1 MSLKS
6 VFKNNCSAMIVTR
19 SMAVFSAVLLGLTVF
34 GAADARAEKRV
45 ALIIGNSAYEHTTPL
60 PNPKNDA
67 VVLTRVLKRLGFD
80 VVSGIDLKRPEFEKT
95 VRTFA
100 SKLKSADVGL
110 FFYSGHGLQ
119 VNGNNYLV
127 PIDAKLV
134 DEADLDFAMVK
145 MNAVMRQMERNSKT
159 NLIFIDACRDN
170 PLARNLARSMG
181 RTRSASIGRGLAPVR
196 SGIGSMITFATEPG
210 NVALDGA
217 GSNSPFTTALVRHI
231 ETPGLD
237 IAELL
242 RRVRRE
248 VIDSTAGRQVPWNHS
263 SLTDGFTFLK
273 GMVGAAG
280 PMAANGSGSGS
291 MELAF
296 WNTIKGSSNPAD
308 IQDYLTRFPKGTFAS
323 IATRQIKK
331 LNAQKT
337 AALGKLPSGQGGD
350 KSSARSF
357 QDCDICPKMVKIPA
371 GSFMMGSADDDRS
384 ASRYERPQHKVTI
397 KKPFAVGQFEIT
409 FDEWDACVADRGCAG
424 YKPKDEKW
432 GRGKRPV
439 IRVNWEDAVTYLS
452 WINHKTGKNYRLLSE
467 AEWEYVARAGTKS
480 YFSTGPKL
488 TTYQAVFDGRR
499 AFNGGP
505 KGIRAAQTE
514 EVGRFK
520 PNSFGVYDMHGNVSE
535 WVSDCWHKSY
545 EGAPSDGSSWDTPAE
560 RSTCSSKVRRGGSWY
575 NAARDLRSAQR
586 RRFSTRLKSYEV
598 GFRVARDLD

>member
-1 MSLKS
+1 MGGNKLHIKMHIRGSIKFCLKY
-6 VFKNNCSAMIVTR
+6 
-19 SMAVFSAVLLGLTVF
+19 LGLTGF
-34 GAADARAEKRV
+34 SILFALTSSYSARAENRV

-67 VVLTRVLKRLGFD
+67 VVLTRVLTRLGFD
-80 VVSGIDLKRPEFEKT
+80 VISGIDLKRQDFEQT
-95 VRTFA
+95 VRSFA
-100 SKLKSADVGL
+100 TKLKTADVGL

-127 PIDAKLV
+127 PIDAKLA
-134 DEADLDFAMVK
+134 DEADLEFAMVK
-145 MNAVMRQMERNSKT
+145 MDAVMHQMERNSKT

-170 PLARNLARSMG
+170 PLARTLARSMG

-210 NVALDGA
+210 NVALDGEGA
-217 GSNSPFTTALVRHI
+217 NSPFTTALVKHI

-237 IAELL
+237 IAQLL
-242 RRVRRE
+242 RRVRRQ

-273 GMVGAAG
+273 GAGGPALANSGA
-280 PMAANGSGSGS
+280 GSSA
-291 MELAF
+291 MELAL
-296 WNTIKGSSNPAD
+296 WNNIKGSKSAAD
-308 IQDYLTRFPKGTFAS
+308 YQDYLTRFPKGTFAHL
-323 IATRQIKK
+323 ATRQVKK
-331 LNAQKT
+331 FKT
-337 AALGKLPSGQGGD
+337 AALGKLPSGQTGG
-350 KSSARSF
+350 SAKAFR
-357 QDCDICPKMVKIPA
+357 DCEACPKMVTIPP
-371 GSFMMGSADDDRS
+371 GSFMMGSPDDDKS

-424 YKPKDEKW
+424 YKPQDEKW

-467 AEWEYVARAGTKS
+467 AEWEYVARAGSKS
-480 YFSTGPKL
+480 HFSFGPKL

-505 KGIRAAQTE
+505 KGIRASKTE
-514 EVGRFK
+514 EVGQFK
-520 PNSFGVYDMHGNVSE
+520 PNGFGVYDMHGNVSE

-545 EGAPSDGSSWDTPAE
+545 EGAPTDGSSWDTPAE

-575 NAARDLRSAQR
+575 NSARDLRSAQR

-598 GFRVARDLD
+598 GFRVARDLE